1 VTTTTAT
8 APRIGLFGGSFDPPH
23 NGHLALARQAFR
35 ELALDELRWIPAG
48 RPWQKA
54 DRRLASAEHRS
65 EMVKLTI
72 VGERGHRLD
81 RRELDRAG
89 PSYTIDTVAEV
100 AAEAPAAEL
109 SLVIG
114 ADLLAGL
121 SGWHRWRELVSRVT
135 IAVAAREAQ
144 APTLPTDLA
153 AESPR
158 IVPLTLPRVD
168 CSSTLIRQRVAD
180 GLDLNGLVGEPVAR
194 YIARHALYAAQ
205 QRD

>member
-1 VTTTTAT
+1 VTTTTAA

-23 NGHLALARQAFR
+23 SGHLALARQAFG
-35 ELALDELRWIPAG
+35 ELALDALRWIPAG

-54 DRRLASAEHRS
+54 DRQLASAEHRAA
-65 EMVKLTI
+65 MVALTI
-72 VGERGHRLD
+72 AGVPGQALD
-81 RRELDRAG
+81 RREIDRDG
-89 PSYTIDTVAEV
+89 PSYTIVTVCEL
-100 AAEAPAAEL
+100 AAEHPAAEL
-109 SLVIG
+109 VLVIG
-114 ADLLAGL
+114 ADLLSGL
-121 SGWHRWRELVSRVT
+121 SSWHRWRELVSRVT

-144 APTLPTDLA
+144 APSSPTDLA

-168 CSSTLIRQRVAD
+168 CSSTLIRQRVAA